1 MKITKLQR
9 SVLRSDLKPVT
20 KLTLLA
26 LTNIVDWHTWTG
38 QTSYEVLVVET
49 GLSLASV
56 KRGIAD
62 LCKKNHI
69 HKKRNGDH
77 NGYRRN
83 QYTINTDSLFAYL
96 SKWNPKSKEEKED
109 IVSNRAVEIAQI
121 DTMTGSSRAVEMAQI
136 DIGLGGGGAPRC
148 PDPARQYAPGVQ
160 YLLGDVGAE
169 EAHYLATA
177 IHPLLQFGV
186 QDGLGGFLERVQGL
200 RLYCGFQFAPPFKVP
215 PQAAQAQANGGSIVF
230 LINILI
236 TSLLDSIFLS
246 QC

>member
-26 LTNIVDWHTWTG
+26 LTNIVNWHTWTG
-38 QTSYEVLVVET
+38 QTSYDILAVET

-96 SKWNPKSKEEKED
+96 SKWNPKSKDDNES
-109 IVSNRAVEIAQI
+109 IVSSRAVEVAQI
-121 DTMTGSSRAVEMAQI
+121 DTMTGSSRTVEVALVDTMTGSSRAVEMAQI
-136 DIGLGGGGAPRC
+136 DTTNQPNNIQPNNQPNNDQPNNSVASDAGKEVRRYPKGHFFAGAIILDGDDWEPEIDPENEKAWKEGGYTRPTR
-148 PDPARQYAPGVQ
+148 
-160 YLLGDVGAE
+160 E
-169 EAHYLATA
+169 E
-177 IHPLLQFGV
+177 
-186 QDGLGGFLERVQGL
+186 L
-200 RLYCGFQFAPPFKVP
+200 RKEYK
-215 PQAAQAQANGGSIVF
+215 
-230 LINILI
+230 
-236 TSLLDSIFLS
+236 
-246 QC
+246 

>member
-121 DTMTGSSRAVEMAQI
+121 DTITGSSRAVEMALVDTMTGSSRAVEMALVDTTNQPNNNQPNNQPNNNQPNDSVASDASKEVRRYPKGHFCEGAIIVDGDDWVPEKKTNNKQAWI
-136 DIGLGGGGAPRC
+136 DGGWTP
-148 PDPARQYAPGVQ
+148 PTH
-160 YLLGDVGAE
+160 E
-169 EAHYLATA
+169 E
-177 IHPLLQFGV
+177 
-186 QDGLGGFLERVQGL
+186 
-200 RLYCGFQFAPPFKVP
+200 
-215 PQAAQAQANGGSIVF
+215 
-230 LINILI
+230 ILK
-236 TSLLDSIFLS
+236 DYNK
-246 QC
+246 

>member
-38 QTSYEVLVVET
+38 QTSYDVLAVET

-96 SKWNPKSKEEKED
+96 SKWNPKSKDDNES
-109 IVSNRAVEIAQI
+109 IVSSRAVEIAQI
-121 DTMTGSSRAVEMAQI
+121 DTMTGSSRAVEVALVDTMTGSSRAVEMAQI
-136 DIGLGGGGAPRC
+136 DTTNQPNNIQPDNQPNNNQPNDSVASDASKEVRRYPKGHFCEGAIIVDGDDWVPEKKTNNKQAWIDGGWTP
-148 PDPARQYAPGVQ
+148 PTH
-160 YLLGDVGAE
+160 E
-169 EAHYLATA
+169 E
-177 IHPLLQFGV
+177 
-186 QDGLGGFLERVQGL
+186 
-200 RLYCGFQFAPPFKVP
+200 
-215 PQAAQAQANGGSIVF
+215 
-230 LINILI
+230 ILK
-236 TSLLDSIFLS
+236 DYNK
-246 QC
+246 